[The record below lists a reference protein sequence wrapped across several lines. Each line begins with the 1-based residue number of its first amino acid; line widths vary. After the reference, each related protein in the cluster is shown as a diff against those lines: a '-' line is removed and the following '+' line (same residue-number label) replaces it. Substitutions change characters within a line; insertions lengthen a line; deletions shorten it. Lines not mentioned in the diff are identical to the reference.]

1 MLRHFDRNRK
11 TILEIDFFD
20 YVNEDVLSQK
30 NDYSVLYSITFY
42 SKNLISIKCN
52 Y

>member
-1 MLRHFDRNRK
+1 MLRHFDRNREI
-11 TILEIDFFD
+11 ILEIDFFD

-30 NDYSVLYSITFY
+30 NNDNVLYSITFY
-42 SKNLISIKCN
+42 SKNLISIEYN